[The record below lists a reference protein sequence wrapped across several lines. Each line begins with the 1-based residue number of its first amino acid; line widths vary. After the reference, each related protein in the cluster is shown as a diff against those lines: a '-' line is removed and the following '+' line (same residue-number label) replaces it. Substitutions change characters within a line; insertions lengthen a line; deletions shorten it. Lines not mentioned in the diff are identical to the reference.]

1 MVNVRRLPYVI
12 LESMPPTGEESDDL
26 FTRVRGRGFSEV
38 DDTPN
43 QAGSPEDHQPLSAGD
58 VAQILRRRLW
68 VIILAPLAI
77 TGTALAFSFLQTPL
91 YEASA
96 TLMVGQQQGQGDS
109 PARVEELQA
118 LIPSAVEII
127 TTRPVAERATSRLG
141 LATDPDAVLEN
152 LSAQQTIESG
162 QLVELSYTDADARRA
177 QRVVNGV
184 GEAASER
191 ISGLPMGAYDIKATV
206 VEAAS
211 VPGTPEEPD
220 PLRNGIVAAAFGL
233 MLSFGLAFVME
244 VLELGGKPRGKS
256 EGILSMYI
264 SAEPRGRFILGS
276 SWT

>member
-1 MVNVRRLPYVI
+1 M
-12 LESMPPTGEESDDL
+12 
-26 FTRVRGRGFSEV
+26 
-38 DDTPN
+38 
-43 QAGSPEDHQPLSAGD
+43 
-58 VAQILRRRLW
+58 
-68 VIILAPLAI
+68 IILAPLAI

-109 PARVEELQA
+109 PARVEALQA

-184 GEAASER
+184 GEAAS
-191 ISGLPMGAYDIKATV
+191 
-206 VEAAS
+206 
-211 VPGTPEEPD
+211 
-220 PLRNGIVAAAFGL
+220 
-233 MLSFGLAFVME
+233 
-244 VLELGGKPRGKS
+244 
-256 EGILSMYI
+256 
-264 SAEPRGRFILGS
+264 
-276 SWT
+276 